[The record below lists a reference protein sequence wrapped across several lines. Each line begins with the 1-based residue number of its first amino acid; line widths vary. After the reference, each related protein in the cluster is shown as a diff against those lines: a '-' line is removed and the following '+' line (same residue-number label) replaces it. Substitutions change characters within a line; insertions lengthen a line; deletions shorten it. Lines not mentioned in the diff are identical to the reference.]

1 MDKEVIKSDDLHN
14 ANSKLEW
21 MKLLSGKSI
30 KIIVLSILAI
40 VAVVIFINFGNESR
54 VTSKSE
60 DVIPFEYQT
69 TMKYCSDLESKLVA
83 ILSQI
88 KGAGNVSVMLS
99 VDGSPELIYAMD
111 SDSKVSSNS
120 SGSTTT
126 NSSTPIIVQTS
137 SGSSPL
143 VLSENLPIVKGVIV
157 VSSGANDIAIKLDI
171 LNAVSTLLDIS
182 TDKIRVLKGL

>member
-1 MDKEVIKSDDLHN
+1 MDKEVTKLDDRHNTKS
-14 ANSKLEW
+14 KFEW
-21 MKLLSGKSI
+21 MKLLSGKSL
-30 KIIVLSILAI
+30 KIVVLSILAI
-40 VAVVIFINFGNESR
+40 VALVVFMNFGSESK
-54 VTSKSE
+54 VVNGDEKASQ
-60 DVIPFEYQT
+60 FEYQT

-143 VLSENLPIVKGVIV
+143 VLSENLPVVKGVIV
-157 VSSGANDIAIKLDI
+157 VSSGASDIAIKLDI

-182 TDKIRVLKGL
+182 TDKISVLKGL